1 MSLGKRA
8 CGSTRPVEPIKP
20 WSALPAQQ
28 VLLNMIMPNAAAKTA
43 NFLMHMALS
52 PDGCNL
58 TYSVL
63 GRQLFTAAAGE
74 PLSSAISPSP
84 SISGPRYSSY
94 FFHRLTELL

>member
-28 VLLNMIMPNAAAKTA
+28 VLLNMIMPNAAAETA

-74 PLSSAISPSP
+74 PLSSAPPYPRVPRSADPGILRISS
-84 SISGPRYSSY
+84 
-94 FFHRLTELL
+94 TA